1 MKRVFLTS
9 LLLVG
14 VLMLPAATQENS
26 GAKAGATPS
35 SQAAKPGA
43 QAKSKEAPTATSKYQ
58 PAQIMAVK
66 VHQPIGETVRYDVTV
81 HVADVE
87 YVVLYTPPPG
97 MDVVEYQLGRDNL
110 ALVGTDT
117 IKWNDML
124 GRPREAPIL
133 SRRTLPPKPKP

>member
-9 LLLVG
+9 LLLAG
-14 VLMLPAATQENS
+14 VLILPAAAQENS

-43 QAKSKEAPTATSKYQ
+43 QANSKEAPTAMSKYQ

-66 VHQPIGETVRYDVTV
+66 VHRPIGETVSYDVAV

-97 MDVVEYQLGRDNL
+97 MDVVEYQLGRDGL
-110 ALVGTDT
+110 VLVGTNIIT
-117 IKWNDML
+117 WNDML
-124 GRPREAPIL
+124 GRPREAAIL
-133 SRRTLPPKPKP
+133 SRRTLPPKPKH

>member
-1 MKRVFLTS
+1 MKRVFLMS
-9 LLLVG
+9 LLLLG
-14 VLMLPAATQENS
+14 VLLLPVAAQENA
-26 GAKAGATPS
+26 GAKASAEPG

-43 QAKSKEAPTATSKYQ
+43 QAQSKEAPTATSKYQ
-58 PAQIMAVK
+58 VAQIMAVK

-81 HVADVE
+81 HVADME
-87 YVVLYTPPPG
+87 CVVLYTPPPG

-110 ALVGTDT
+110 ALVGTNT

-133 SRRTLPPKPKP
+133 SRRTLPPKPKQ